1 MAAPNFDVIKE
12 IPGYKVI
19 LKTVLKA
26 QIQLLVKQLEEHTDE
41 QSVILTASMG
51 DGTLSHLGSDYGQSF
66 LNDFEDFKFSFLG
79 FCLKKHNKK
88 QLEDQEAKAKEQQLL
103 QEQQIAQATQTPIH
117 INPAPPSGFSNPS
130 PGGRERVM
138 KPKQFGSSVRHEPYP
153 ITRPQRTGFTVS
165 QTSASAVKLEPSFD
179 NENNSN
185 SSGVFPDGG
194 DVFQPHSGDSN
205 SFTGSAQVGTVD
217 QQSNII
223 NAQDSDIESIVSG
236 ALVQIKREVEDDL
249 EITGVEPGIQPP
261 AQDAWGSSASSD
273 ACPADTSAQQAY
285 RPIPDTVKTAAE
297 ITEDDNQAT
306 SQVSRNVGERTFR
319 YVHVDQFLVEHVN
332 KNTKKKTESD
342 LKVFRQFLSHKDEQ
356 REIEHIPPDELNDYI
371 SEFLLSVTKQ
381 NGEEYEPTSLRS
393 FVHSIDRHLKG
404 VGSRVCVINDID
416 FAKCRGVLKNKLK
429 ALKRQGLGNKPK
441 AADALTDEHIK
452 KMYDAK
458 TLGPYTARSLI
469 HSMWFICA
477 TFFGMRTGTEIYNL
491 KWGDVIIDYD
501 KDSRREYLQ
510 LCIERQAE
518 TCFGANARNSRQNN
532 VRAYAVAG
540 DSVKDPVHLYKTYRD
555 KRPVEMLRK
564 NSPFFLSI
572 STSDQVV
579 WFKKTSMGVN
589 KLYNIMNEM
598 KADAGIAEPR
608 LTPNSARK
616 RMVKNPIDEG
626 SPRS

>member
-285 RPIPDTVKTAAE
+285 MPGNEWLRTPSMKARLGAEEFEISDFEIYPNFKLFGFIPQTLRHLVGHSSVNCAGSYRVPVSTTSTTCWFTPGRNHTSVSTARKLFDRKHICEATFSDG
-297 ITEDDNQAT
+297 ISVTEDHSKFNRLITCELCGKT
-306 SQVSRNVGERTFR
+306 SRTIWNYKIHMRVHTGEKPYHCRWCDMTFKQR
-319 YVHVDQFLVEHVN
+319 HHLKRHEVKKHLDKLETSGNHKIHMRVHTGEKPYKCQWCN
-332 KNTKKKTESD
+332 KTFK
-342 LKVFRQFLSHKDEQ
+342 Q
-356 REIEHIPPDELNDYI
+356 RH
-371 SEFLLSVTKQ
+371 
-381 NGEEYEPTSLRS
+381 
-393 FVHSIDRHLKG
+393 HLKG
-404 VGSRVCVINDID
+404 LSLSHSQDTSIRSGFQCLVCNRHFMDKANLRKHVRIHTGEKPY
-416 FAKCRGVLKNKLK
+416 KCETCGRLFSQSSNLK
-429 ALKRQGLGNKPK
+429 AHRITHLNKDFMLFPCQVCNKQFANKPNLKRHMRLHTGERPYKCDTCGKLFTQSSHLNSHRVIHYNK
-441 AADALTDEHIK
+441 
-452 KMYDAK
+452 
-458 TLGPYTARSLI
+458 
-469 HSMWFICA
+469 
-477 TFFGMRTGTEIYNL
+477 
-491 KWGDVIIDYD
+491 DY
-501 KDSRREYLQ
+501 
-510 LCIERQAE
+510 
-518 TCFGANARNSRQNN
+518 
-532 VRAYAVAG
+532 
-540 DSVKDPVHLYKTYRD
+540 
-555 KRPVEMLRK
+555 ML
-564 NSPFFLSI
+564 
-572 STSDQVV
+572 
-579 WFKKTSMGVN
+579 
-589 KLYNIMNEM
+589 
-598 KADAGIAEPR
+598 
-608 LTPNSARK
+608 
-616 RMVKNPIDEG
+616 
-626 SPRS
+626 